1 MISFVVAK
9 LKVVT
14 VQSVFFLIYVYI
26 IYIYIYIYVYI
37 LYIYMYIYIYIYI
50 YYIDRWID
58 RYRCRFRYIDL

>member
-26 IYIYIYIYVYI
+26 IYIYIYIY
-37 LYIYMYIYIYIYI
+37 MYIYYIYICIYTYIYI

-58 RYRCRFRYIDL
+58 RYRCRFRYTDL